1 MRRRI
6 LWILMIACVVVWGI
20 AALLSVPLL
29 NQLSADDLPTLMV
42 LPSLTPSARPT
53 ATPLPTITSTPTQTF
68 TATSTATVTP
78 SASPTATAT
87 LATRVL
93 SLSAVM
99 PGVYLSPSLTPFPA
113 GTILLSAPP
122 APVEPLPDATMLPP
136 PYPWWYSF
144 ESDNPNVIYSSPWES
159 RLVREA
165 SRGKYHRSEDLRSTI
180 AFTFEG
186 EGLRVRYVAARNM
199 GMFDLIVDGKLLD
212 TIDAY
217 APELSF
223 PGTQVYFVGRG
234 THQLLIGNSGRKNNA
249 SEGNTVGL
257 DAIQVFYGSSNTLIF
272 PPPQMTQTV
281 TPAPMPVKHI
291 ELISAPPTPQP
302 RALPITPSPI
312 HITVIIAY
320 DENRNRAVDPAE
332 GVEGIPVRVVT
343 VGTNRVIAQGFTDS
357 SGFAQIEFLLDS
369 DVRVVVPYFGRV
381 WNLPRSRSGE
391 IPPFTLLLTPGNQPS
406 LIP

>member
-6 LWILMIACVVVWGI
+6 LWILFMACVVVWGI
-20 AALLSVPLL
+20 AAFLSVPLL
-29 NQLSADDLPTLMV
+29 NELSADDLPTLMV

-68 TATSTATVTP
+68 TATSTATSTASATP
-78 SASPTATAT
+78 TSTAT

-122 APVEPLPDATMLPP
+122 NPVEPLPDATLLPP
-136 PYPWWYSF
+136 PYPGWYSF

-165 SRGKYHRSEDLRSTI
+165 SRGEYHRSEDLRSTI

-199 GMFDLIVDGKLLD
+199 GLFELIVDGKIVD

-217 APELSF
+217 SPELSF
-223 PGTQVYFVGRG
+223 PGTRVYFVGRG
-234 THQLLIGNSGRKNNA
+234 THQLLIGNSGRKNTA

-257 DAIQVFYGSSNTLIF
+257 DAIQVFHGSSNTLIF
-272 PPPQMTQTV
+272 
-281 TPAPMPVKHI
+281 
-291 ELISAPPTPQP
+291 
-302 RALPITPSPI
+302 
-312 HITVIIAY
+312 
-320 DENRNRAVDPAE
+320 
-332 GVEGIPVRVVT
+332 
-343 VGTNRVIAQGFTDS
+343 
-357 SGFAQIEFLLDS
+357 
-369 DVRVVVPYFGRV
+369 
-381 WNLPRSRSGE
+381 
-391 IPPFTLLLTPGNQPS
+391 
-406 LIP
+406 

>member
-6 LWILMIACVVVWGI
+6 LWMLFMACVVVWGI
-20 AALLSVPLL
+20 AAFLSVPLL
-29 NQLSADDLPTLMV
+29 NELSADDLPTLMV

-53 ATPLPTITSTPTQTF
+53 VTPLPTITSTPTQTF
-68 TATSTATVTP
+68 TATNTATSTASATP
-78 SASPTATAT
+78 TSTAT

-122 APVEPLPDATMLPP
+122 NPVEPLPDATLLPP
-136 PYPWWYSF
+136 PYPGWYSF
-144 ESDNPNVIYSSPWES
+144 ESDNPNVRYSSPWES
-159 RLVREA
+159 RLVHEA
-165 SRGKYHRSEDLRSTI
+165 SRGEYHRSEDLRSTI

-199 GMFDLIVDGKLLD
+199 GLFDLIVDGKLLD

-217 APELSF
+217 APGLSF
-223 PGTQVYFVGRG
+223 PGTQVYFIGRG
-234 THQLLIGNSGRKNNA
+234 THQLLIGNNGRKNNA

-257 DAIQVFYGSSNTLIF
+257 DAIQVFHGSSNTLIF
-272 PPPQMTQTV
+272 PPSQMTQTA
-281 TPAPMPVKHI
+281 TPAPIPVKHI
-291 ELISAPPTPQP
+291 ELISAPPTLLPTT
-302 RALPITPSPI
+302 LPITPSPI
-312 HITVIIAY
+312 HVTVIIAY

-332 GVEGIPVRVVT
+332 GVEGIPVRIVT

-357 SGFAQIEFLLDS
+357 SGFAQIEVLLDS

-381 WNLPRSRSGE
+381 WNLPRGRSGD
-391 IPPFTLLLTPGNQPS
+391 IAPFTLLLTPGNQPS

>member
-1 MRRRI
+1 M
-6 LWILMIACVVVWGI
+6 ACVVVWGI
-20 AALLSVPLL
+20 AAFLSVPLL
-29 NQLSADDLPTLMV
+29 NDLSADDLPTLMV

-53 ATPLPTITSTPTQTF
+53 TTSLPTITYTPTQTF
-68 TATSTATVTP
+68 TATSTATVTA
-78 SASPTATAT
+78 SATPTSTAT

-99 PGVYLSPSLTPFPA
+99 PGVYLSPSLTPFPQ

-122 APVEPLPDATMLPP
+122 NPIEPLPDATLLPP
-136 PYPWWYSF
+136 PYPGWYSF

-165 SRGKYHRSEDLRSTI
+165 SRGEYHRSEDIRSTI

-199 GMFDLIVDGKLLD
+199 GMFDLIVDGRLLA

-217 APELSF
+217 SPELSF
-223 PGTQVYFVGRG
+223 PGTQVYFVGSG
-234 THQLLIGNSGRKNNA
+234 THQLLIGNSGRKNSA

-257 DAIQVFYGSSNTLIF
+257 DAIQVFHGSSNTLIF
-272 PPPQMTQTV
+272 PPPQMTQTA
-281 TPAPMPVKHI
+281 TPAPIPVKHI
-291 ELISAPPTPQP
+291 ELISAPPTLQP
-302 RALPITPSPI
+302 TTLPITPSPI
-312 HITVIIAY
+312 QITVIIAY

-332 GVEGIPVRVVT
+332 GVEGIPVRIVT

-357 SGFAQIEFLLDS
+357 SGFAQIEVLLDS
-369 DVRVVVPYFGRV
+369 DVRVVVPYFGRI
-381 WNLPRSRSGE
+381 WNLPRSRSGD